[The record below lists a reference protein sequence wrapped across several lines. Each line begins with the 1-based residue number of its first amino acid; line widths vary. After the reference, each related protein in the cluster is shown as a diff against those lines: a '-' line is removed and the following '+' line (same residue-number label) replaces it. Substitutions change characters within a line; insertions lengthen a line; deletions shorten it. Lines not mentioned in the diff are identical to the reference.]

1 MSGSS
6 GWRAD
11 LEYDRWE
18 DEVRS
23 MAPEDR
29 TEVEQRYLDSCDEM
43 EIARLE
49 VQNSVASSI
58 LRVLI
63 VWMVLGPIIYL
74 GWKALTNWHH
84 SAYYKLSTGLML
96 VDSTFLLRFEN
107 SKKLQELRLTQTES
121 HGNIKLVYWNTLHIC
136 VQGIFVLEYV
146 YEKELL

>member
-58 LRVLI
+58 LRVMI
-63 VWMVLGPIIYL
+63 VWMFLGPIIYL
-74 GWKALTNWHH
+74 ALTN
-84 SAYYKLSTGLML
+84 
-96 VDSTFLLRFEN
+96 
-107 SKKLQELRLTQTES
+107 
-121 HGNIKLVYWNTLHIC
+121 
-136 VQGIFVLEYV
+136 
-146 YEKELL
+146 

>member
-1 MSGSS
+1 
-6 GWRAD
+6 
-11 LEYDRWE
+11 
-18 DEVRS
+18 

-74 GWKALTNWHH
+74 ALTNWHR

-96 VDSTFLLRFEN
+96 VDSPFLL
-107 SKKLQELRLTQTES
+107 KLQKTHRRNYAWLKPRAT
-121 HGNIKLVYWNTLHIC
+121 
-136 VQGIFVLEYV
+136 GI
-146 YEKELL
+146 

>member
-23 MAPEDR
+23 MAPEYR
-29 TEVEQRYLDSCDEM
+29 TEVEQKYLDSCDEM

-58 LRVLI
+58 LRLII
-63 VWMVLGPIIYL
+63 VWMLTGPIIYII
-74 GWKALTNWHH
+74 
-84 SAYYKLSTGLML
+84 
-96 VDSTFLLRFEN
+96 
-107 SKKLQELRLTQTES
+107 
-121 HGNIKLVYWNTLHIC
+121 IKSL
-136 VQGIFVLEYV
+136 
-146 YEKELL
+146 